1 MARRGL
7 NATLPL
13 ATAALHQLTAR
24 ESEIAALV
32 STGMTNSQIA
42 ADLGLSVR
50 TVDSHLWRVYH
61 KLGVTNRASLTRLLA
76 HRS

>member
-1 MARRGL
+1 MAVL
-7 NATLPL
+7 N
-13 ATAALHQLTAR
+13 QLTAR
-24 ESEIAALV
+24 ESQVAAMV

-61 KLGVTNRASLTRLLA
+61 KLGVANRASLTRLLT
-76 HRS
+76 HRA